1 MLQYKRKEVNNMQ
14 SSKVVIIGTGLV
26 GMSYAYSLVNQ
37 GVVEELV
44 LIDINKDKA
53 VGESMDL
60 NHGLAFSPRKMKI
73 YAGEYSDC
81 KDANL
86 VVITA
91 GVGQKDGENRIHL
104 LNRNASIMKTVVR
117 NVMDSGFKG
126 IFLVATN
133 PVDILTYVVWK
144 ESGMD
149 SSRVIGSGTSLDTA
163 RLRYE
168 ISSMVNISVANIHA
182 YILGEHGDSE
192 FVCWSNA
199 FIGAKPILNVI
210 EDMKEINFEDLDKI
224 YLRVKNAAYE
234 IIQKKNATYYAI
246 GLALVKITTAIL
258 NNENRIMP
266 ISVYNNGVYQ
276 IEKDV
281 YIGLPA
287 VINKDGIHHVVKLKL
302 SVEELV
308 KLNASADMLKK
319 HLDSMEF

>member
-1 MLQYKRKEVNNMQ
+1 MQ
-14 SSKVVIIGTGLV
+14 SSKVIIIGTGLV

-53 VGESMDL
+53 IGESMDL

-81 KDANL
+81 SDANL

-91 GVGQKDGENRIHL
+91 GVNQKEGEPRLHL
-104 LNRNASIMKTVVR
+104 LNRNAKIMKSVVKE
-117 NVMDSGFKG
+117 VMNSGFNG

-144 ESGMD
+144 ESKLP

-168 ISSMVNISVANIHA
+168 ISSLINISVRNVHA

-192 FVCWSNA
+192 FVCWSNT
-199 FIGAKPILNVI
+199 FIGAKPILDVI
-210 EDMKEINFEDLDKI
+210 EDIEEIEFEDMDRI
-224 YLRVKNAAYE
+224 YNNVKNAAYE
-234 IIQKKNATYYAI
+234 IIERKGATYYAI
-246 GLALVKITTAIL
+246 GIALVRITQAIL
-258 NNENRIMP
+258 NNENRILP
-266 ISVYNNGVYQ
+266 ISVLNGGVYAV
-276 IEKDV
+276 EKDV

-302 SVEELV
+302 NQEELD
-308 KLNASADMLKK
+308 KLNNSANILRK
-319 HLDSMEF
+319 HLDDMDI

>member
-1 MLQYKRKEVNNMQ
+1 MQ

-37 GVVEELV
+37 GTVEELV

-53 VGESMDL
+53 IGESMDL

-73 YAGEYSDC
+73 YAGDYSDC
-81 KDANL
+81 KNANL

-91 GVGQKDGENRIHL
+91 GVNQKEGETRLHL
-104 LNRNASIMKTVVR
+104 LNRNASIMKAVVR
-117 NVMDSGFKG
+117 SVMDSGFDG

-144 ESGMD
+144 ESKLP
-149 SSRVIGSGTSLDTA
+149 SNRVIGSGTSLDTA

-168 ISSMVNISVANIHA
+168 ISSKINVSVSNVHA

-199 FIGAKPILNVI
+199 FIGAKPILDVI
-210 EDMKEINFEDLDKI
+210 EDMDEINFEDLDKI
-224 YLRVKNAAYE
+224 YNRVKNAAYE
-234 IIQKKNATYYAI
+234 IINKKNATYYAI
-246 GLALVKITTAIL
+246 GLALVKITVAIL
-258 NNENRIMP
+258 NNENRILP
-266 ISVYNNGVYQ
+266 ISAYNQGVYN

-287 VINKDGIHHVVKLKL
+287 VINKDGVHHVVKLKL
-302 SVEELV
+302 SDDEHL
-308 KLNASADMLKK
+308 KLSESANVLKN
-319 HLDSMEF
+319 HLNNMDI

>member
-1 MLQYKRKEVNNMQ
+1 MQ

-37 GVVEELV
+37 GAVEELV

-53 VGESMDL
+53 IGESMDL

-73 YAGEYSDC
+73 YAGEFSDC

-91 GVGQKDGENRIHL
+91 GVNQKEGETRIHL
-104 LNRNASIMKTVVR
+104 LNRNAQIMKSVVK
-117 NVMDSGFKG
+117 NVMDSGFDG

-133 PVDILTYVVWK
+133 PVDILSYVVWK
-144 ESGMD
+144 ESGLP

-168 ISSMVNISVANIHA
+168 ISSKLNISVRNIHA

-199 FIGAKPILNVI
+199 YVGAKPIMDVI
-210 EDMKEINFEDLDKI
+210 EDMSEIGFEDLEQI
-224 YLRVKNAAYE
+224 YLNVKNAAYE
-234 IIQKKNATYYAI
+234 IIKKKNATYYAI
-246 GLALVKITTAIL
+246 GIALVRITLAIL
-258 NNENRIMP
+258 NNENRILP
-266 ISVYNNGVYQ
+266 LSVLNDGVYQ

-287 VINKDGIHHVVKLKL
+287 VVNKDGIHHVVKMKL
-302 SVEELV
+302 TAEEMV
-308 KLNASADMLKK
+308 KLNRSANLLKS
-319 HLDSMEF
+319 HLNEMDI